1 MARGTGRN
9 DGASPPT
16 HAHCPRAHT
25 PPLGPSHPTHSVLP
39 IENQPK
45 STADSFV
52 SRKPS
57 GALVIDDGERPL
69 EKAYIDACVVTGNVE
84 ALFYAIQRKRARL
97 VRGAF
102 DAALTAH
109 DARWGDLMRDLE
121 ERAGG
126 LFTGEAHRDRLAGG
140 AAAQAFADD
149 AAEGV
154 DDGAA
159 GTEYEIDVRNLEE
172 RK

>member
-1 MARGTGRN
+1 
-9 DGASPPT
+9 
-16 HAHCPRAHT
+16 
-25 PPLGPSHPTHSVLP
+25 
-39 IENQPK
+39 
-45 STADSFV
+45 
-52 SRKPS
+52 
-57 GALVIDDGERPL
+57 
-69 EKAYIDACVVTGNVE
+69 
-84 ALFYAIQRKRARL
+84 
-97 VRGAF
+97 
-102 DAALTAH
+102 
-109 DARWGDLMRDLE
+109 MRDLE